1 MPFDLHP
8 EYPPHGVPRTT
19 LESRYG
25 RGFLDRVAQTVEAAG
40 FRHAPPRVAPR
51 SLKALQLGELARDEG
66 RHGELHHR
74 LFSAY
79 WSESRDIGDMEV
91 LVDVAADAG
100 LDPETAR
107 TVLESGTLFD
117 RVRQSSEAAHK
128 IGVNAVPAWLFDK
141 ELLVLG
147 AQPREIFE
155 NVMAKLGH
163 YPLN

>member
-8 EYPPHGVPRTT
+8 EYPPHGVPRKT

-25 RGFLDRVAQTVEAAG
+25 QGFLDRVATTVEAAG
-40 FRHAPPRVAPR
+40 FRHAPPPVAPR

-66 RHGELHHR
+66 RYHDVHQR

-79 WSESRDIGDMEV
+79 WSEGQDIGDLEV
-91 LVDVAADAG
+91 LTAIADEGG
-100 LDPETAR
+100 LDPEATR
-107 TVLESGTLFD
+107 TVLESDALAQ
-117 RVRQSSEAAHK
+117 RVRDSSEAAHK
-128 IGVNAVPAWLFDK
+128 VGVNAVPAWLFDK

-147 AQPREIFE
+147 AQAHEIFD

-163 YPLN
+163 QAVS